1 MVFLSKL
8 AFANRLGGILMKKQP
23 GWALPDL
30 KAAQVR
36 TKQEVEIQHASF
48 SIPVDMQHIG
58 LHKKFYLRTYGC
70 QANERDGET
79 IAGILEEMN
88 FTQTDVLEDA
98 DFILLNTCAVRK
110 NAEDKVLG
118 ELGSLK
124 RLRRNNPDVIF
135 GMCGCMAQE
144 EDVIQT
150 ILEKYPHVDLV
161 FGTHNIHN
169 LPKLLY
175 QAMLNH
181 EKTIEVFSK
190 EGEVVEDLPVKRFGE
205 HKAWVNIMY
214 GCDKFC
220 TYCIVPYTRG
230 KERSRTMKDIL
241 QEVQQL
247 VDSGYK
253 EVTLL
258 GQNVNSYGKD
268 LQIEGGFAQLLEETA
283 KLAVPRIR
291 FTTSHPWDFTDHM
304 IDVIAKYD
312 NIMPFI
318 HLPVQSGD
326 SDILKIMGRRYTI
339 EQYKEL
345 FDKIKAKVKNCAF
358 STDIIVGFPNELE
371 EQFQHTLDI
380 VDYCKFDNAFTFI
393 YSPRVGTPA
402 AAMEDNVAF
411 VEKQKRLAL
420 LNEKVNRYMRM
431 NNEAYQGRVVKVLV
445 DGPSKKNDQ
454 IYSGYTETNKLVNFP
469 NKGALPGD
477 IIDVLITDCKTWS
490 LNGEICDK
498 KK

>member
-1 MVFLSKL
+1 
-8 AFANRLGGILMKKQP
+8 MKKQP
-23 GWALPDL
+23 GWALPNL
-30 KAAQVR
+30 KEAQIR
-36 TKQEVEIQHASF
+36 TNQEVEIQH
-48 SIPVDMQHIG
+48 IPFTISEELKQLG
-58 LHKKFYLRTYGC
+58 NGRTYYLRTYGC

-88 FTQTDVLEDA
+88 FTQTQDLERA

-118 ELGSLK
+118 ELGALK
-124 RLRRNNPDVIF
+124 RLHRENPELII

-144 EDVIQT
+144 EEIIDTVLQ
-150 ILEKYPHVDLV
+150 KYRHVDLI

-175 QAMLNH
+175 QAMMNK
-181 EKTIEVFSK
+181 EKTVEVFSK
-190 EGEVVEDLPVKRFGE
+190 EGDVIENLPVKRFGH

-230 KERSRTMKDIL
+230 KERSRTLEDVL
-241 QEVQQL
+241 EEVRTL
-247 VDSGYK
+247 SEEGYK

-268 LQIEGGFAQLLEETA
+268 IHLEGGFARLLEETA
-283 KLAVPRIR
+283 KIGIPRIR
-291 FTTSHPWDFTDHM
+291 FTTSHPWDFTDEM
-304 IDVIAKYD
+304 IDVIARYE

-326 SDILKIMGRRYTI
+326 SAMLKIMGRRYTI

-345 FDKIKAKVKNCAF
+345 FDKIKEKIPNCAF
-358 STDIIVGFPNELE
+358 STDIIVGFPNESE

-380 VDYCKFDNAFTFI
+380 VNYCKFDNAFTFI
-393 YSPRVGTPA
+393 YSPREGTPA
-402 AAMEDNVAF
+402 ANMEDNVPFAQ
-411 VEKQKRLAL
+411 KQERLAR
-420 LNEKVNRYMRM
+420 LNEVVNHYMRE
-431 NNEAYQGRVVKVLV
+431 NNEAFLNRIVKVLV
-445 DGPSKKNDQ
+445 DGPSKKNVD
-454 IYSGYTETNKLVNFP
+454 IYCGYTEENKLVNFI
-469 NKGALPGD
+469 NKNALPGD
-477 IIDVLITDCKTWS
+477 IIDVLITECKTWS
-490 LNGEICDK
+490 LDGEQCA
-498 KK
+498 

>member
-1 MVFLSKL
+1 
-8 AFANRLGGILMKKQP
+8 MKKQP

-36 TKQEVEIQHASF
+36 TKQEVQVKHEQF
-48 SIPVDMQHIG
+48 FVPDDLQQLG
-58 LHKKFYLRTYGC
+58 TGKRYYLRTYGC

-79 IAGILEEMN
+79 IAGILEAMN
-88 FTQTDVLEDA
+88 FTQTQVLEEA

-124 RLRRNNPDVIF
+124 RLRKTNPDLIF

-144 EDVIQT
+144 EEIVKT
-150 ILEKYPHVDLV
+150 VLEKYPHVDLI

-169 LPKLLY
+169 LPHLLA
-175 QAMLNH
+175 QAMMGH
-181 EKTIEVFSK
+181 EKTVEVFSK
-190 EGEVVEDLPVKRFGE
+190 EGDVVENLPVKRFGS

-230 KERSRTMKDIL
+230 KERSRTMEDVIEEVNVL
-241 QEVQQL
+241 IQE
-247 VDSGYK
+247 GYK

-268 LQIEGGFAQLLEETA
+268 LKIEGGFARLLEETA
-283 KLAVPRIR
+283 KTGIPRIR
-291 FTTSHPWDFTDHM
+291 FTTSHPWDFSDEM
-304 IDVIAKYD
+304 IDVIARYD

-326 SDILKIMGRRYTI
+326 SDMLKIMGRRYTI

-345 FDKIKAKVKNCAF
+345 FDRIRTRIPNCAF
-358 STDIIVGFPNELE
+358 STDIIVGFPNETK
-371 EQFQHTLDI
+371 EQFEHTLDI
-380 VDYCKFDNAFTFI
+380 VDYCQFDNAYTFI
-393 YSPRVGTPA
+393 YSPREGTPA
-402 AAMEDNVAF
+402 ASMDDNVSFA
-411 VEKQKRLAL
+411 EKQERLAI
-420 LNEKVNRYMRM
+420 LNERVNHYA
-431 NNEAYQGRVVKVLV
+431 NLKNAAYEGRVVSVLV
-445 DGPSKKNDQ
+445 DGPSKKNPN
-454 IYSGYTETNKLVNFP
+454 IYSGYTETNKLVNFK
-469 NKGALPGD
+469 NENAKSGD
-477 IIDVLITDCKTWS
+477 LIQVKITDCKTWS
-490 LNGEICDK
+490 LNGEQIVEK
-498 KK
+498 VS